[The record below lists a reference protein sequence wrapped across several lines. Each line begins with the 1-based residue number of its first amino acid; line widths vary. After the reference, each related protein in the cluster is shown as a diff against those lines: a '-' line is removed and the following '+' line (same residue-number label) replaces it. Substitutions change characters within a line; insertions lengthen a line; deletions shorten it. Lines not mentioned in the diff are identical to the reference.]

1 MSAPLSGPRLRAQ
14 RLTIWRKILIG
25 LVVVAVAWIAF
36 QEYREWARI
45 ERLGS
50 MPPCQLAAEYM
61 KWRMAFEESHPEAE
75 RTASA
80 AEDFVDESEVFE
92 QAVRRAQ
99 RVSQS
104 RLLEELESL
113 TTVDS
118 TRWVRE
124 GRDTGPFVEVMIAQC
139 PDEVEGLLSGSER

>member
-1 MSAPLSGPRLRAQ
+1 MSSPLSGTQLRAQ

-25 LVVVAVAWIAF
+25 LVAAAIAWAAF
-36 QEYREWARI
+36 QEYRERARI
-45 ERLGS
+45 EQLGS
-50 MPPCQLAAEYM
+50 LPPCQLAAEYM
-61 KWRMAFEESHPEAE
+61 KWRMAFEESHPEGE
-75 RTASA
+75 RTGSA

-99 RVSQS
+99 GVSQS

-118 TRWVRE
+118 ARWVRE
-124 GRDTGPFVEVMIAQC
+124 GRDTDPFVEVLIAEC
-139 PDEVEGLLSGSER
+139 PDEVEELLSGTAR

>member
-1 MSAPLSGPRLRAQ
+1 MDNPARSVVEKK

-25 LVVVAVAWIAF
+25 LVVVALAWVAF
-36 QEYREWARI
+36 QEYRVWARI

-61 KWRMAFEESHPEAE
+61 KWRLAFEESHPEAE
-75 RTASA
+75 LTGSA
-80 AEDFVDESEVFE
+80 ADDFVDESEVFE

-124 GRDTGPFVEVMIAQC
+124 GRTTDPFVEVMIAEC
-139 PDEVEGLLSGSER
+139 PDEVEGLLSGARR